1 MNQKVNFAELVSKAV
16 ESAELEGL
24 RNVVEKELL
33 HYDIL
38 YCLDNAG
45 LLEQLTFQGGTSLR
59 LCHGANRYAAIPA
72 TSSI

>member
-1 MNQKVNFAELVSKAV
+1 MNQKVNFSVLVSKAM
-16 ESAELEGL
+16 ESAELEGM

-45 LLEQLTFQGGTSLR
+45 LLQDLTFQGGL
-59 LCHGANRYAAIPA
+59 H
-72 TSSI
+72 